1 MRIILLHNPVSGRG
15 AGAAAAG
22 RLLPALVSA
31 GHAVTCLPTQIGD
44 ARAWLPDD
52 LQDAEALVVV
62 GGDGTVRSI
71 ASVAADTGVA
81 VLQVPLGTENLLA
94 RGLQM
99 RSAIE
104 AVVQTLEAGHVI
116 EVDLAQANGS
126 PMVLMASAGLDAEV
140 VEYVTEHRR
149 TRISKWLYVQGVLRC
164 LPKHQPP
171 VYALHVDGK
180 CVFERGQ
187 GWIVIANAPDYGGR
201 LDPAPDAVLNDGL
214 LDVVFMPG
222 VTRWSMLA
230 WIARTRF
237 NVHRSVPEVVTCRG
251 SHVRVTFE
259 APTPWQLDGEAP
271 EGERLISELVVELYR
286 APLKVFRPPWT
297 ASCRALGDQR

>member
-15 AGAAAAG
+15 VGAAAAG

-31 GHAVTCLPTQIGD
+31 GHAVTCVATQVGD

-52 LQDAEALVVV
+52 LQAADALVVV

-71 ASVAADTGVA
+71 AAVAADTGVA
-81 VLQVPLGTENLLA
+81 VLQVPMGTENLLA

-99 RSAIE
+99 RSDIE
-104 AVVQTLEAGHVI
+104 AVVQTLEAEHVI
-116 EVDLAQANGS
+116 EIDLAQANGS

-140 VEYVTEHRR
+140 VEYVTERR
-149 TRISKWLYVQGVLRC
+149 LTRISKWLYVQGVLRC
-164 LPKHQPP
+164 LTSHQPP
-171 VYALHVDGK
+171 VCALYVDGNR
-180 CVFERGQ
+180 VFERGQ

-222 VTRWSMLA
+222 ATRLSMLA
-230 WIARTRF
+230 WIARTRL
-237 NVHRSVPEVVTCRG
+237 NVHRSVPGVVNCRG

-271 EGERLISELVVELYR
+271 EGESRISELVVELHR
-286 APLKVFRPPWT
+286 ARLKVFCPPWT
-297 ASCRALGDQR
+297 ASCRALCDHR

>member
-15 AGAAAAG
+15 AGAAAAE
-22 RLLPALVSA
+22 RLLPALVAA
-31 GHAVTCLPTQIGD
+31 GHTVTCVATQVGD

-52 LQDAEALVVV
+52 LHDAEALVVV

-71 ASVAADTGVA
+71 ASAAVAAGVA

-99 RSAIE
+99 RSTSESVI
-104 AVVQTLEAGHVI
+104 QTLEAGHVI

-126 PMVLMASAGLDAEV
+126 PMLLMASAGLDAEV
-140 VEYVTEHRR
+140 VEYVTERRR
-149 TRISKWLYVQGVLRC
+149 TRVSKWLYVQGLLRC
-164 LPKHQPP
+164 LAKHQPP
-171 VYALHVDGK
+171 VCALHVDGE

-222 VTRWSMLA
+222 ATSWSMLG
-230 WIARTRF
+230 WIARTRL
-237 NVHRSVPEVVTCRG
+237 NVHRSLSEVVTCRG

-259 APTPWQLDGEAP
+259 VPASWQMDGETP
-271 EGERLISELVVELYR
+271 EGEGRISELVVELHH
-286 APLKVFRPPWT
+286 APFMVFRPPWM
-297 ASCRALGDQR
+297 ASCRALGDHC